1 MAEANCCE
9 CDFQATGDSYPLWPS
24 YRRPGVCE
32 SVHRG
37 TDRWGLCALLCLDSC
52 WNLSLRSSLQRISSS
67 QKHPEKKL
75 ELTLDSFHEF
85 SCQMAFQL
93 SICKATQQLRHQKT
107 SCRCRFPRMTGLHS
121 FVFSAYTVPLDR
133 VEVDA
138 YVVSVLGSSCASSE
152 TLAMERRTSRL
163 DPRRLWLP
171 SSVSFCWM
179 RRVRVS
185 LSAERAATITR

>member
-1 MAEANCCE
+1 MRL
-9 CDFQATGDSYPLWPS
+9 SS
-24 YRRPGVCE
+24 
-32 SVHRG
+32 HRG
-37 TDRWGLCALLCLDSC
+37 LVSALAFVSKTGRVRIRPPGDRSVGTLCLALSR
-52 WNLSLRSSLQRISSS
+52 LVSESSLRSSLQRISSS
-67 QKHPEKKL
+67 QKHPEKRF
-75 ELTLDSFHEF
+75 ELILDSFHEF

-138 YVVSVLGSSCASSE
+138 YVVSVLGSSWASSE